1 MKKSILSLMAL
12 AAASGAYARQVML
25 MPMEVYNN
33 KITETVSGRTYDV
46 QGLFTAENTVGAKG
60 NALRFDGYTTQ
71 INADL
76 PALDITRNMTVAL
89 WVAAQTYPII
99 EMDKETTEKVA
110 LASCLDEGAMKGF
123 GFYMGFDGSITFR
136 CYVGSRGILLNSSKK
151 LTLGDWN
158 SLVATVSP
166 DTGTATL
173 YFNGEQVA
181 QTAING
187 NDIKAGDGLRLKM
200 GYGDVEHWA
209 GPFRLDCFNG
219 AIDELAVY
227 DELLT
232 PSQIAA
238 MSADNEADLAVT
250 PERFAGSKLRPKF
263 HGMPSANWT
272 NESHGMTYSDGKF
285 HVFFQKNGNGPYM
298 SRLHWGHISSPD
310 LCTWTEE
317 KVAIAPGE
325 WYDMKG
331 CWSGCVFSDDVI
343 TGGKPNIIYTGVDY
357 ARAYICQATPDA
369 DDLKNWT
376 KFAAPIVNG
385 RPDGL
390 SDDFRDPYFFRNGDN
405 AYVIVGSS
413 RNGIGTTTLH
423 RYDAA
428 SKTWSNRAGDLFFSG
443 ANSAQDGTF
452 WEMPNVTRMADG
464 RWLFTVTPLNTAT
477 GVHTIYYVGNIDGDG
492 KFIPT
497 SYSPKDVELISR
509 DGYGLLSPTI
519 YQHDG
524 KTIALGIVPDKL
536 PGEENYRLGW
546 AHLYSMPREWSLD
559 SDGNL
564 IQKPYSGLESLRSST
579 VYSRSDFDLNGIA
592 DLTPVSG
599 RQLELL
605 GRFQVGSSP
614 VGFNF
619 FRSGNSY
626 ASVKYTPS
634 TNSLTVDLS
643 RLSRISNDGGV
654 YNGVYSCT
662 LPTALPQGSE
672 LKLNVFVDGS
682 VLDIF
687 VNDRWATSIRV
698 FPTANDADGVEAFAE
713 GNAKVKELKAW
724 TLEENSSGVPT
735 FPFESENTLSGG
747 TSAYD
752 LYGRMVS
759 ANGNLDQLA
768 PGVYIVG
775 GKKVIKR

>member
-1 MKKSILSLMAL
+1 MKKSLLSLL
-12 AAASGAYARQVML
+12 FLTIVSEAYAKQVLL
-25 MPMEVYNN
+25 MPMEVEKN
-33 KITETVSGRTYDV
+33 KITETVSGLTYDV
-46 QGLFTAENTVGAKG
+46 QGLFAPENTIGAKG

-76 PALDITRNMTVAL
+76 PILDITRNMTVAL

-99 EMDKETTEKVA
+99 EMDKVTTEKVA
-110 LASCLDEGAMKGF
+110 LASCIDEGAMKGF

-158 SLVATVSP
+158 SLIATVSP
-166 DTGTATL
+166 DTGAATL
-173 YFNGEQVA
+173 YLNGEQVA
-181 QTAING
+181 QTAIND
-187 NDIKAGDGLRLKM
+187 NDIKTGEGLRLKM
-200 GYGDVEHWA
+200 GYGDVEHKA

-219 AIDELAVY
+219 AIDEFAVY
-227 DELLT
+227 DELLS
-232 PSQIAA
+232 PAQIAA
-238 MSADNEADLAVT
+238 MSADNEADLAVS
-250 PERFAGSKLRPKF
+250 PERFASDKLRPKF

-272 NESHGMTYSDGKF
+272 NESHGMIFSDGKF
-285 HVFFQKNGNGPYM
+285 HIFFQKNGNGPYM

-310 LCTWTEE
+310 LCSWTEE
-317 KVAIAPGE
+317 KVALSPGE

-331 CWSGCVFSDDVI
+331 CWSGCVFTDNVI

-357 ARAYICQATPDA
+357 ERAYICQASPIA
-369 DDLKNWT
+369 DDLKDWT
-376 KFAAPIVNG
+376 KFDAPIVNG

-390 SDDFRDPYFFRNGDN
+390 GDDFRDPYFFRNGDN

-423 RYDAA
+423 SYDAA
-428 SKTWSNRAGDLFFSG
+428 AKTWSNRAGDIFFSG
-443 ANSAQDGTF
+443 VNSAQDGTF

-464 RWLFTVTPLNTAT
+464 RWLFTVTPLNTAI
-477 GVHTIYYVGNIDGDG
+477 GVHTIYYVGNIDNDG
-492 KFIPT
+492 KFIPY

-519 YQHDG
+519 YQHEG

-559 SDGNL
+559 SDNNL
-564 IQKPYSGLESLRSST
+564 VQKPFSGLESLRSST
-579 VYSRSDFDLNGIA
+579 VYSRSDFDLNGIM

-605 GRFQVGSSP
+605 GRFQVGSTP

-619 FRSGNSY
+619 FKSGNSY

-643 RLSRISNDGGV
+643 RLSRISNDERV

-662 LPTALPQGSE
+662 LPTPLPQGSE

-682 VLDIF
+682 ILEIF

-698 FPTANDADGVEAFAE
+698 FPTVNDADGVEAFSE
-713 GNAKVKELKAW
+713 GVVRVNELKAW
-724 TLEENSSGVPT
+724 TLEANSSGVQT
-735 FPFESENTLSGG
+735 FPFESENAMKRTY
-747 TSAYD
+747 SAYD
-752 LYGRMVS
+752 LQGRIVS
-759 ANGNLDQLA
+759 ANGSLDQLA
-768 PGVYIVG
+768 PGIYIIG
-775 GKKVIKR
+775 GKKFIKQ